1 MTVRD
6 ELLRAAEELERF
18 AIVQAHDATPAV
30 LTVLEPALNYV
41 EPYRGVDELRQAAKD
56 SYRGGILAWLD

>member
-6 ELLRAAEELERF
+6 ELLRAADNLERF
-18 AIVQAHDATPAV
+18 AMVEARDATPAV
-30 LTVLEPALNYV
+30 LAVLEPVLNYV

-56 SYRGGILAWLD
+56 SYRGGILAWLA